1 MNQTYTVSSERL
13 YEDVA
18 SEKKQALCKVEEVS
32 AKMTILMS
40 KSEGKKKSE
49 HSKRR
54 GQMRKD
60 AEWEVAIPALRTQ
73 GDDGEQ
79 MLCSM

>member
-1 MNQTYTVSSERL
+1 MTPENSNDGEENTERMNETYTVSSERL

-54 GQMRKD
+54 G
-60 AEWEVAIPALRTQ
+60 
-73 GDDGEQ
+73 
-79 MLCSM
+79 